1 MIKLAQTLLR
11 RHSWTVALLQAML
24 ISFSLVL
31 AWLLRFDFT
40 LPYRVL
46 LFSSLPL
53 LVLIRLAAIARFQLL
68 HGWWNYTG
76 LSDALD
82 VFKAVTVGSVA
93 FILFMHFV
101 LDGTEFPRSV
111 YILEPLLTAVFLI
124 GVRMSSRVLAE
135 SVRQDMTSC
144 KKAILI
150 GAGTAAQTAVRE
162 VKRQNIGYAPVGY
175 VDDDPSKKGLKID
188 GIPVIGSVAEIP
200 QLVGRYHVDEI
211 LIAVPSASGKQM
223 QRFVEICERA
233 EVKFR
238 TVPALPDIIAGRV
251 NISQFRDVHVEDL
264 LGRDQIEINLES
276 VKNEILNRVVVVTG
290 AAGTIGSELCRQ
302 IVEYEPG
309 ALLCV
314 DQNETGMFYL
324 QRELAKVQNGTS
336 QIFCVADVGDRER
349 MQSIFMKHSPDIMF
363 HAAAYKHV
371 PVMEENV
378 PEAVKNNIFSL
389 VNLLEV
395 AQQNGCQAFVLISS
409 DKAVNPTS
417 VMGATKRIAELLVS
431 SQPAHGMRCVS
442 VRFGNV
448 LGSSGSVIPV
458 LQEQL
463 RNNQPLTIT
472 DPRVNRFFM
481 TTQEAVSLVLQ
492 AFAIGERGDT
502 LVLDMG
508 SPIRI
513 LDLAR
518 TLIRLSGKNEEEVGI
533 EFTGLRPGEKLLE
546 ELFYPNEEVRA
557 TSYPKIKRTRN
568 SDHGWSEL
576 ASHLDELRA
585 TLYVDG
591 ANPIRA
597 KIKEI
602 VPEYSYFPKAHSSQD
617 ENLEERKFAVGM

>member
-481 TTQEAVSLVLQ
+481 TTREAVSLVLQ

>member
-101 LDGTEFPRSV
+101 LDVTGFPRSV

-395 AQQNGCQAFVLISS
+395 AQRNGCQTFVLISS

-472 DPRVNRFFM
+472 DPRVNRFFT